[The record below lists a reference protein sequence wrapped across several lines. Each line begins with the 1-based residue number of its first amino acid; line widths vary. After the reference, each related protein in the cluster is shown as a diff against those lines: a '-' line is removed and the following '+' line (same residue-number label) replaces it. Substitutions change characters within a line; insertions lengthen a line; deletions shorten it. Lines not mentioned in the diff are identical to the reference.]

1 MSRLADH
8 TWLSKYT
15 PDDGNLIERFY
26 IPALRCAVRY
36 DRTTGYFSA
45 SALTLALRGLEG
57 LIGNGGHMRLI
68 VGCTLDEPE
77 IAAILEGAELRE
89 QVATHWLAQPLTP
102 VYPEQA
108 DALELLAWLVAQGI
122 LDVKA
127 AVPCDGQG
135 HPIANPAIFHEKAG
149 ILEDA
154 HGDRLAFCGSLNET
168 AAGWR
173 HNWESFHVYTTWDGA
188 AAHVDA
194 EERGFEALW
203 RNQTQRARTVDIP
216 AAIRQAL
223 LAYHPPQGQRPR
235 RLRAVPP
242 PPPAPA
248 PHPPDAHATPLDP
261 CRAVWGFIHRAPALS
276 HGERIGEATCA
287 VIPWPH
293 QIRAFQRLYD
303 HWPPKL
309 LIADEVGLGKT
320 IQAGLLLRQAWLA
333 GRARRILILAPKA
346 VLKQWQIELREKF
359 NLNWPIYD
367 GQRLNWYPSPALAGH
382 TVQWVSHDDWYRQ
395 PCLLA
400 SSHLLRRQER
410 APALLENAEPWDL
423 IVLDEAHHARR
434 RGGGA
439 NPNDQRPN
447 QLLRLMQGL
456 RQRTQGLIL
465 LTATPMQVHPLEVW
479 DLLALLGLPPAWDAL
494 SFLEF
499 FELAAKPS
507 PSHGELARLRALFRA
522 VEAEY
527 GTVTLAE
534 VQKLAPRLSASQA
547 RHLLD
552 ALHDAATIPLK
563 QLSASQREAA
573 VRLMKAHTP
582 LRRLI
587 SRHTREL
594 LRRYFQAGKLDT
606 TIAQRQV
613 EDRFVTLSAA
623 ERHVYTA
630 VEDYI
635 ATTYQ
640 NAAADQRNAVGF
652 VMTIYRRRL
661 ASSFCAL
668 AQTLQKRWA
677 EVQRD
682 LPTLFDTAP
691 LNADEDLLDD
701 DAAEDVMDSDE
712 AARLEQTALAREEQ
726 YDLERLLRAVRALP
740 TDTKARVL
748 AEVIQEMREQGY
760 PQIIVFTQYTD
771 TLDFLRDHLL
781 QVADI
786 RVLCFSG
793 RGGEARVSDDWQT
806 ISREETK
813 RRFRE
818 GQAELLLCTDAA
830 AEGLNFQFCGALVN
844 YDMPWN
850 PMRVEQ
856 RIGRI
861 DRLGQ
866 RYPLVRIVNLH
877 YEDTVET
884 DVYCALRQRIH
895 LFQTFVG
902 RLQPIL
908 AKLPKAIADT
918 TLTATADRDRA
929 RHALTT
935 QLGEEVTQAEASSFD
950 LDEVTAADLE
960 IPERPTPLYDLADL
974 NRLLQRPD
982 WLPPGVRVKKVG
994 QKDYAY
1000 LAPGMSREVRVT
1012 TDAEYFD
1019 EHPESTE
1026 LWSPGSP
1033 LFPPPESV
1041 LDADVTHEMDFDK
1054 LMNANKIDSLNL
1066 QEKSNVE
1073 AGTKR

>member
-1 MSRLADH
+1 M
-8 TWLSKYT
+8 
-15 PDDGNLIERFY
+15 
-26 IPALRCAVRY
+26 
-36 DRTTGYFSA
+36 
-45 SALTLALRGLEG
+45 
-57 LIGNGGHMRLI
+57 
-68 VGCTLDEPE
+68 
-77 IAAILEGAELRE
+77 
-89 QVATHWLAQPLTP
+89 
-102 VYPEQA
+102 
-108 DALELLAWLVAQGI
+108 
-122 LDVKA
+122 
-127 AVPCDGQG
+127 
-135 HPIANPAIFHEKAG
+135 
-149 ILEDA
+149 
-154 HGDRLAFCGSLNET
+154 
-168 AAGWR
+168 
-173 HNWESFHVYTTWDGA
+173 
-188 AAHVDA
+188 
-194 EERGFEALW
+194 
-203 RNQTQRARTVDIP
+203 
-216 AAIRQAL
+216 
-223 LAYHPPQGQRPR
+223 
-235 RLRAVPP
+235 
-242 PPPAPA
+242 
-248 PHPPDAHATPLDP
+248 
-261 CRAVWGFIHRAPALS
+261 
-276 HGERIGEATCA
+276 
-287 VIPWPH
+287 
-293 QIRAFQRLYD
+293 
-303 HWPPKL
+303 
-309 LIADEVGLGKT
+309 
-320 IQAGLLLRQAWLA
+320 
-333 GRARRILILAPKA
+333 
-346 VLKQWQIELREKF
+346 LKQWQIELREKF

-367 GQRLNWYPSPALAGH
+367 GQRLIWYPSPALAGN
-382 TVQWVSHDDWYRQ
+382 TVRSVSSDDWHRQ
-395 PCLLA
+395 PCLLT

-410 APALLENAEPWDL
+410 APVLLETAEPWDL

-456 RQRTQGLIL
+456 RRRTQGLIL

-479 DLLALLGLPPAWDAL
+479 DLLALLGLPPAWDAP

-499 FELAAKPS
+499 FELAAKPN

-527 GTVTLAE
+527 GAVTLAE
-534 VQKLAPRLSASQA
+534 VQKAAPRLSASQA

-563 QLSASQREAA
+563 QLSAPQREAA

-613 EDRFVTLSAA
+613 EDRFVALSAA

-640 NAAADQRNAVGF
+640 NTVADQRNAVGF

-661 ASSFCAL
+661 ASAL
-668 AQTLQKRWA
+668 AQTLQHRGSGLG
-677 EVQRD
+677 RD
-682 LPTLFDTAP
+682 KEDHGPTP
-691 LNADEDLLDD
+691 SADEDLLDD
-701 DAAEDVMDSDE
+701 DAAEEVMDSDE
-712 AARLEQTALAREEQ
+712 ATRLEQAALAREEKH
-726 YDLERLLRAVRALP
+726 DLERLLRAARALP

-748 AEVIQEMREQGY
+748 AEVIRELREQGY

-781 QVADI
+781 QTADI

-793 RGGEARVSDDWQT
+793 RGGEARTPDGWRT

-908 AKLPKAIADT
+908 AKLPKAIADA
-918 TLTATADRDRA
+918 TLTSPADRARA
-929 RHALTT
+929 RHALTA
-935 QLGEEVTQAEASSFD
+935 QLDEEVTQAEASNFD
-950 LDEVTAADLE
+950 LDEATAADLE
-960 IPERPTPLYDLADL
+960 IPERPAPLYDLAGL
-974 NRLLQRPD
+974 NRLLQQPD

-1000 LAPGMSREVRVT
+1000 LAPGMSREVRIT

-1033 LFPPPESV
+1033 LFPPPEPV
-1041 LDADVTHEMDFDK
+1041 LDADAINEADFNK
-1054 LMNANKIDSLNL
+1054 LLNL
-1066 QEKSNVE
+1066 K
-1073 AGTKR
+1073 